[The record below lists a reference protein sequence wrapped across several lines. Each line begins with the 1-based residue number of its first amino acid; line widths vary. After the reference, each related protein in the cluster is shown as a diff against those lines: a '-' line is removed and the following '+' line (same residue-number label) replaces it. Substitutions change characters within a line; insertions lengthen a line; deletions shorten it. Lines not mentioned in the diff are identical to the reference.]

1 MAAAIY
7 SIPTQSCLAVLMK
20 CRKRRSVFL
29 IEVVLILTIHD
40 SLLINIITLIQPIE
54 SLKAWQTGG

>member
-1 MAAAIY
+1 
-7 SIPTQSCLAVLMK
+7 MK